1 MWKNTPL
8 SIRPIHNSLR
18 CVRRWSH
25 DKSLVDSII
34 RNTQATENF
43 RSSFLDA
50 SSSSVRIST
59 MDLDDLVV
67 CQHCR
72 PSALIGLYGV
82 AGGVLG
88 MTARLLPSAYGAV
101 ISQVVQEVATQQLN
115 DNIRDMQS
123 VDQGGYEDVKETIKY
138 HRDVS
143 VHHHSDDS
151 QQTSTSQDG
160 NTAGPTATTTDPVL
174 TVVSNGLGTL
184 LKVSRDV

>member
-1 MWKNTPL
+1 MWKN

-18 CVRRWSH
+18 CGRRWSH
-25 DKSLVDSII
+25 DKALVDSII
-34 RNTQATENF
+34 RNTQATESF
-43 RSSFLDA
+43 RASFLDA

-59 MDLDDLVV
+59 MDLDDLIV

-72 PSALIGLYGV
+72 PSALIGLYGI

-88 MTARLLPSAYGAV
+88 MTARLLPSACGAV
-101 ISQVVQEVATQQLN
+101 ISQVVHEVATQQLN
-115 DNIRDMQS
+115 DNVRDMQS

-143 VHHHSDDS
+143 VHHQDSSPAGNSDSDS
-151 QQTSTSQDG
+151 HQDG
-160 NTAGPTATTTDPVL
+160 NTAGQTTTDPVL